1 MIFQLNNKL
10 MTTMFVDNTVDNMA
24 AILLENILLAME
36 DECFSKDLSAKIVG
50 GEGKLNRLIESGL
63 IRFEKPTN
71 KQNGKWFC
79 KASDVLRHCARRRRN
94 RKKKVFK
101 K

>member
-1 MIFQLNNKL
+1 
-10 MTTMFVDNTVDNMA
+10 MTTMLVDNTA

-50 GEGKLNRLIESGL
+50 GEGKLNKLIENGS
-63 IRFEKPTN
+63 ISFEKPTN

-79 KASDVLRHCARRRRN
+79 KASDVLRHCARRKHIK
-94 RKKKVFK
+94 RKKK
-101 K
+101 

>member
-1 MIFQLNNKL
+1 MIFQLNNRL

-50 GEGKLNRLIESGL
+50 GEDKLNRLIESGL

-79 KASDVLRHCARRRRN
+79 RASDVLRHCARRRRN